1 MTPGIHT
8 IDIPSIARADRD
20 DTRAALR
27 MWRRALLVCAALA
40 LAACATG
47 PKIDISNIDRSI
59 TPQRVTADVESLR
72 GKIILWGG
80 VIIASTNLKDATQI
94 EVLAFPLDSSH
105 KPDTAAPPLA
115 RFLAVKNSYLETQ
128 DFAQGRLLTVTGPVT
143 GTLTGQV
150 GEARYVYPVVTPE
163 TLYLWPKPGTS
174 TDPRVHFGIGVMFH
188 N

>member
-1 MTPGIHT
+1 MTLGIHT
-8 IDIPSIARADRD
+8 IDTPSIARADRYGA
-20 DTRAALR
+20 RAALR
-27 MWRRALLVCAALA
+27 MLQRALLACAALA

-59 TPQRVTADVESLR
+59 TPQRVTAEVESLR

-80 VIIASTNLKDATQI
+80 VIIASTNLKDTTQI

-128 DFAQGRLLTVTGPVT
+128 DFAQGRLLTVTGPIT

-150 GEARYVYPVVTPE
+150 GEARYVYPVVTPDA
-163 TLYLWPKPGTS
+163 LYLWPKPGTS

>member
-8 IDIPSIARADRD
+8 IDIPSIALTDRD
-20 DTRAALR
+20 GARAALR

-40 LAACATG
+40 LTACATG
-47 PKIDISNIDRSI
+47 PKVDITNIDRSI
-59 TPQRVTADVESLR
+59 TPQRVTAEVESLR

-143 GTLTGQV
+143 DTLTGQV
-150 GEARYVYPVVTPE
+150 GEARYVYPVVTPDA
-163 TLYLWPKPGTS
+163 LYLWPKPGAS
-174 TDPRVHFGIGVMFH
+174 AGSSVHFGIGVMFH